1 VGGATYNRRMDDL
14 SLNTALYRAEE
25 VRAFDRAAIASG
37 IPGIELMGRAACAG
51 FAALRRRWPE
61 AWRVLVLAGPGNN
74 GGDGWLLA
82 REAQAY
88 GLQVQ
93 VAELGG
99 QSRGDAAQA
108 RQLACAAG
116 VTVSTE
122 VDEADWTSS
131 QVIVDALF
139 GTGLRR
145 APQGQAAA
153 WIARL
158 QGHAAKVL
166 ALDIPSGLDADSG
179 AAPGAAVHAAHTV
192 SFVAW
197 KRGLFTGQGPELRG
211 VAELNDL
218 GIPARHFRQAE
229 VSARLLTGPVSL
241 PLRARG
247 AHKGHFGHVLVV
259 GGERGFAGAARLCG
273 EAALR
278 AGAGLVSVATRRDH
292 VTALVAARPELM
304 VHATEDRE
312 ALLQL
317 SQRATVLAVGPGLGQ
332 DHWGTMQWRTALTA
346 GVPMVLD
353 ADGLN
358 LLASAQL
365 PLPPSTILTPHP
377 GEAGRLLEMSVA
389 AIQDDR
395 FTAVQALVERYQA
408 VVVLK
413 GAGTLVAQPDG
424 RMAVCVAGNPGMA
437 SGGMGDVLTGLI
449 AALRAQGLTAWDAA
463 CLGVNLHARAA
474 DAAARQGGERGL
486 LGSDLFQWIRR
497 GLNGTGRG

>member
-1 VGGATYNRRMDDL
+1 VGGATYNHRMDDL
-14 SLNTALYRAEE
+14 QLNTALYRAED
-25 VRAFDRAAIASG
+25 VRVFDQAAIAAG

-51 FAALRRRWPE
+51 FAALRRCWPE
-61 AWRVLVLAGPGNN
+61 ARRVLVLAGPGNN

-82 REAQAY
+82 REAKRF
-88 GLQVQ
+88 GLDVH

-99 QSRGDAAQA
+99 QARGDAAQA
-108 RQLACAAG
+108 RHLACAAG

-122 VDEADWTSS
+122 VDEADWASA

-153 WIARL
+153 WIASL
-158 QGHAAKVL
+158 QGHAGKVL
-166 ALDIPSGLDADSG
+166 ALDVPSGLDADSG
-179 AAPGAAVHAAHTV
+179 AAPGPAVHAAHTV

-197 KRGLFTGQGPELRG
+197 KRGLFSGQGPELRG
-211 VAELNDL
+211 VAELHDL
-218 GIPARHFRQAE
+218 GIPARHFRHGV
-229 VSARLLTGPVSL
+229 VSARLLTGLVSL
-241 PLRARG
+241 PPRARD

-259 GGERGFAGAARLCG
+259 GGELGFAGAARLCG

-278 AGAGLVSVATRRDH
+278 AGAGRVSVATRKAH
-292 VTALVAARPELM
+292 VAALVTARPELM
-304 VHATEDRE
+304 VHAAEDQE
-312 ALLQL
+312 ALLRL
-317 SQRATVLAVGPGLGQ
+317 SQRATILAVGPGLGQ
-332 DHWGTMQWRTALTA
+332 GQWGTMQWRAALTA

-358 LLASAQL
+358 LLASTQL
-365 PLPPSTILTPHP
+365 PIPPSTILTPHP
-377 GEAGRLLEMSVA
+377 GEAARLLGISIA
-389 AIQDDR
+389 AVQGDR
-395 FTAVQALVERYQA
+395 FAAVQALAERYQA

-413 GAGTLVAQPDG
+413 GAGTLLAHTDG

-449 AALRAQGLTAWDAA
+449 AALRAQRLTAWDAA

-486 LGSDLFQWIRR
+486 LGSDLFPWIRQ
-497 GLNGTGRG
+497 GLNGTGHG